1 MSTATAPRRGRLR
14 RADCAGPGIRRVRRG
29 RGFSFED
36 GSGEKIADEE
46 TLERIRQLAIPP
58 AWKEVWICPD
68 PFGHIQATGYDEAG
82 RKQYLYHERW

>member
-1 MSTATAPRRGRLR
+1 VSPAATVPRRGRLR
-14 RADCAGPGIRRVRRG
+14 RADCSEAGILRRRRG
-29 RGFSFED
+29 RGFSYED
-36 GSGEKIADEE
+36 PGGEAIGDEE

-82 RKQYLYHERW
+82 RKQYL